1 MIANKLFTLV
11 GALILLSSVLLAG
24 PAKSW
29 SLDKAHSS
37 VTFSVKHFFT
47 PTPGKFDDF
56 DIKINFDPNDL
67 ENSSI
72 DVVIQVASINTGN
85 DKRDGHLKTADFFDA
100 EKYPTIIFKSNKIM
114 AKGDN
119 KFVAQGKLKIKETEK
134 DIELP
139 FTLLGVKE
147 LPEEMSK
154 AMGGIKEVASF
165 NATYTL
171 DRNDYDVGTGSW
183 AATVVIGDE
192 VTIDISVE
200 VNRK

>member
-29 SLDKAHSS
+29 NLDKVHSS
-37 VTFSVKHFFT
+37 VNYSIKHFFT

-56 DIKINFDPNDL
+56 AITINFDPNDL
-67 ENSSI
+67 ENSSL

-85 DKRDGHLKTADFFDA
+85 DKRDGHLKTADFFEA
-100 EKYPTIIFKSNKIM
+100 EKYPTITFKSNKIM

-139 FTLLGVKE
+139 FTLLGVKQ

-154 AMGGIKEVASF
+154 AMGGIKEVAGF
-165 NATYTL
+165 KATYTL